1 MTSHYSYEER
11 RLQSLRLLNTI
22 YDKVNGIADENV
34 FVYSHLLAHDL
45 GISHSTALDLARYLQ
60 GKNLLKISMQVSGQ
74 DYRVISMTEKGVIEV
89 ESARANKETP
99 VEKYPP
105 GAISLAIH
113 GNVTDSSIIQS
124 GSNISNVEI
133 NVSTAGDDLEKMKKL
148 LIC

>member
-1 MTSHYSYEER
+1 MLGSIDISKSKYTPSMTSHDSYEER
-11 RLQSLRLLNTI
+11 RLQSLRLLNAI
-22 YDKVNGIADENV
+22 YDKVNGIADKHT

-45 GISHSTALDLARYLQ
+45 GISHSTALSLARYLQ

-74 DYRVISMTEKGVIEV
+74 GYRVIWMTEKGVTEV

-113 GNVTDSSIIQS
+113 GNVTNSPIIQ
-124 GSNISNVEI
+124 G
-133 NVSTAGDDLEKMKKL
+133 VSIYPMWK
-148 LIC
+148 